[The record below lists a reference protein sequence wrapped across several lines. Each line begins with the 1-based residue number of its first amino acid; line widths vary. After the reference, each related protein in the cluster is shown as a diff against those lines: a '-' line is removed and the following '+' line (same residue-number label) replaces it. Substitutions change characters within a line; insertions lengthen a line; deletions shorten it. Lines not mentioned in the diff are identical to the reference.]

1 MSLLTSLLAPLRRP
15 PLKYI
20 AIDADLSVPAQ
31 ERSSRVRYCLA
42 TDHARLCLLP
52 WSPVLAKRAHW
63 QQFALSRFA
72 QVHGLAVDDWVV
84 RVVDESPPRQRLAV
98 ALPASLLARLRAGHG
113 RQRTSAP
120 EVRIELIERLAALV
134 ARRPDFDGTML
145 EIGQRSATL
154 VGLRGGA
161 LIRLRQ
167 RSIAPPDLP
176 SADRAKRIALALV
189 PTLIAEQASGDLQ
202 KQPLLIAAPKLELQS
217 LVAQALRASG
227 VAAEGWP
234 C

>member
-1 MSLLTSLLAPLRRP
+1 MSLLTAFLEPLRRP

-20 AIDADLSVPAQ
+20 AIDADLPVPAQ

-42 TDHARLCLLP
+42 TEHARLCLLP
-52 WSPVLAKRAHW
+52 WSPVLAKRTHW

-72 QVHGLAVDDWVV
+72 QLHGPSVDDWVV

-98 ALPASLLARLRAGHG
+98 AVRASLLAGLGAGVGRKRA
-113 RQRTSAP
+113 SAS
-120 EVRIELIERLAALV
+120 EVRIELLERLAALL
-134 ARRPDFDGTML
+134 ARRPDFDGTVL
-145 EIGQRSATL
+145 EIGQRSAAL

-161 LIRLRQ
+161 LVRLRQ
-167 RSIAPPDLP
+167 RSIEPPDLP
-176 SADRAKRIALALV
+176 AADRATRIARALV
-189 PTLIAEQASGDLQ
+189 PTIIAEQASGDLQ

-217 LVAQALRASG
+217 LVAQALRAAG